1 MNDWTAHTRITGTI
15 GGDCGHC
22 GREDVE
28 LDEDDICED
37 CYYIRQADIEEI
49 NRI

>member
-1 MNDWTAHTRITGTI
+1 MNSWDASQKEK
-15 GGDCGHC
+15 GDCGQC
-22 GREDVE
+22 GREDCD

-49 NRI
+49 NRL